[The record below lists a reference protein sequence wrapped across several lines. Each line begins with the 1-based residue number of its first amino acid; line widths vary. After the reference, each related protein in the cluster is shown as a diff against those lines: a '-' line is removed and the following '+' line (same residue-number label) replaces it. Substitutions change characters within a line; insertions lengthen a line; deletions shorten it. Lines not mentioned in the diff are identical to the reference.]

1 MTNKEFATKAVA
13 VSKCK
18 TLYCK
23 GGFGITL
30 TAKGKQRV
38 IDAYKWN
45 RDRADII
52 NAVSDDTFAFDCC
65 GLVKA
70 IIWGFRGDASLI
82 YGGAKYK
89 SNGLKEDLDEK
100 GLFNICINISDDLN
114 IVEVGDFLYMPGHCG
129 IYIGDG
135 KVCESTPAGKNG
147 VQITD
152 IKKKKW
158 KAHGRLPY
166 ITYGTAATKPV
177 NIPIPNYYLRLG
189 SKGMEVNKL
198 QTALNYVLNTNLAT
212 DGKFG
217 PLTLAALRKFQ
228 KQYGLVQDGIYGP
241 KSQKKLREVIK

>member
-1 MTNKEFATKAVA
+1 MTNKEFAAKAVA

-30 TAKGKQRV
+30 TAKGKKRL

-45 RDRADII
+45 KDRADII
-52 NAVSDDTFAFDCC
+52 NAASDDTFAFDCC

-70 IIWGFRGDASLI
+70 IIWEFRGDASLV

-89 SNGLKEDLDEK
+89 SNELKEDLNEK

-114 IVEVGDFLYMPGHCG
+114 AVEVGDFLYMPGHCG

-147 VQITD
+147 VQITE
-152 IKKKKW
+152 IKSKKW
-158 KAHGRLPY
+158 KARGRLPFIIY
-166 ITYGTAATKPV
+166 EEKEKPLLV
-177 NIPIPNYYLRLG
+177 IPAFYLKQG
-189 SKGMEVNKL
+189 SSGMNVYNL
-198 QTALNYVLNTNLAT
+198 QKCLNYLGESLVL
-212 DGKFG
+212 DGRFG
-217 PLTLAALRKFQ
+217 PLTKEALKRFQ
-228 KQYGLVQDGIYGP
+228 KNYKLIPDGVYGP
-241 KSQKKLREVIK
+241 LSQKKLREVVG

>member
-1 MTNKEFATKAVA
+1 MNNKQFAEKALFVA
-13 VSKCK
+13 SRK
-18 TLYCK
+18 TLYVK
-23 GGFGITL
+23 GGFGL
-30 TAKGKQRV
+30 VLNKSGKARA
-38 IDAYKWN
+38 ISSYAYNKK
-45 RDRADII
+45 REDMI

-65 GLVKA
+65 GLIKG
-70 IIWGFRGDASLI
+70 ILWGFDANTKKV
-82 YGGAKYK
+82 YGGADYK
-89 SNGLKEDLDEK
+89 SNGVDDLNEK
-100 GLFNICINISDDLN
+100 GLFNKCTNISDDMSTA
-114 IVEVGDFLYMPGHCG
+114 VEGDFLYMSGHCG
-129 IYIGDG
+129 IYIGGG
-135 KVCESTPAGKNG
+135 KVVESSPAWENG
-147 VQITD
+147 VQITKITD
-152 IKKKKW
+152 RKW

-228 KQYGLVQDGIYGP
+228 KANGLVQDGIYGP